1 MSYIL
6 HIESGVKFEIEGK
19 TSADLQT
26 EIKEAGLLIGNV
38 TLRRM
43 LEGVLQSAN
52 GFELIEGLSQE
63 ETEETLEALDRA
75 KAETV
80 EPTDASGVKQG
91 GGEATPVVDSNET
104 IGQAVDNLKA
114 TVEVNGVSHVA
125 DGNTVVIESEVGND
139 PDGTVAHV
147 QDTIISETQSDEV
160 RRRMLG
166 ASVAEALAEGGN
178 PAEDSNLAA
187 DAVNKAKLTNLTPAA
202 ASDERKRRHNK
213 REEMVEAA
221 RASNFGAI
229 LAAVEAGVVPGVYLS
244 YVNPDMRWFQ
254 FPINEL
260 ADQTNLHARTNTY
273 VDLAPITSGGWGFS
287 LYVNGKSVTKRQK
300 IKETD
305 AESLVK
311 AINEWLPGVLAEA
324 KAAG

>member
-19 TSADLQT
+19 TSADLQA

-104 IGQAVDNLKA
+104 IGQAVDNLNA
-114 TVEVNGVSHVA
+114 TVEVNGVSLVA
-125 DGNTVVIESEVGND
+125 DGNTVVIEPEVGNSGD
-139 PDGTVAHV
+139 SAEAEPANA
-147 QDTIISETQSDEV
+147 EEV

-166 ASVAEALAEGGN
+166 SSVAEALAEGGN

>member
-6 HIESGVKFEIEGK
+6 HIESGVKFETEGK

-26 EIKEAGLLIGNV
+26 EIKAAGLLIGNV

-52 GFELIEGLSQE
+52 GFELIDSLSQE
-63 ETEETLEALDRA
+63 EQEETQEALDRA
-75 KAETV
+75 KADTA
-80 EPTDASGVKQG
+80 EPTDAAGVKEG
-91 GGEATPVVDSNET
+91 DGDATPVVDAEET
-104 IGQAVDNLKA
+104 VDQPQGDQASTLKVD
-114 TVEVNGVSHVA
+114 EDPEGIVSHVKE
-125 DGNTVVIESEVGND
+125 TV
-139 PDGTVAHV
+139 
-147 QDTIISETQSDEV
+147 ISETNADEV

-166 ASVAEALAEGGN
+166 DSVADALKAGGN
-178 PAEDSNLAA
+178 PAEDATLAG
-187 DAVNKAKLTNLTPAA
+187 DAVSKSKLTNLTPAA
-202 ASDERKRRHNK
+202 ATDERKRRHNK

-221 RASNFGAI
+221 RNSNFGAI
-229 LAAVEAGVVPGVYLS
+229 LTAVEAGVVPGVYLS

-254 FPINEL
+254 FPITEL
-260 ADQTNLHARTNTY
+260 ADQANLHARTNTY
-273 VDLAPITSGGWGFS
+273 IDLAPITSGGWGFS